1 MLGRFIALAAC
12 ALPLVSALPK
22 IHAKGKYLYDE
33 SGNRFYIKGVA
44 YQEAGELGPE
54 TEANAANGGY
64 PEPTTYID
72 PLALPSACARDL
84 PYLKQLGVNAVRVYS
99 VNSQLNHD
107 ECMAALDGAGIYA
120 IIDLSLPLNGSINRA
135 APSWTTNLQGLYT
148 NTIDAFAKYNN
159 VLSYNV
165 ANEVINLANNTHT
178 APFIKAAARD
188 IKAYLKSKGS
198 SALVGYSTVDASAI
212 RDNVIQYLT
221 CDKEE
226 TSVDVC
232 VLCRFSLLVGYS
244 TVDASAIRD
253 NVIQYLT
260 CDKEETSVDI
270 VGLNTYR
277 WCGDDDISSSGY
289 NTITQLFQNVPVPA
303 YLSEYGCQKELPRF
317 VPVPAYL
324 SEYGCQKELPR
335 LFTEVAAM
343 YSDAMTSVWSGGVA
357 FSYFKAQIP
366 DFELVTLSGANN
378 ETVTPNAD
386 FTRLQNAY
394 AAAAPSNSPAESSA
408 TQLAYSTC
416 PATSDTWLASSNL
429 PPTPQ
434 QSVCDC
440 LTTSAFSCTAT
451 QKAAQSPLILGSL
464 LDYGC
469 SLLGQA
475 GTTDTCDAISE
486 NGATGTYGKYG
497 FCDPVTKLNYVATTY
512 FQSQSRNAEACSFN
526 NNMTVNTGA
535 PTSNAEIENN
545 ASQCLAGFVPTS
557 TPSAAPAGGSGG
569 GSGSTG
575 GSNNGA
581 IAMNVQWGAMFVG
594 LAGVLGG
601 AALIL

>member
-1 MLGRFIALAAC
+1 MLGRFFALAAC

-64 PEPTTYID
+64 PEPTTYVD
-72 PLALPSACARDL
+72 PLALPTSCARDL

-107 ECMAALDGAGIYA
+107 ECMAALDGAGIYT

-135 APSWTTNLQGLYT
+135 APSWTTNLQSLYT
-148 NTIDAFAKYNN
+148 DTIDAFAKYNN
-159 VLSYNV
+159 VLSFNV

-212 RDNVIQYLT
+212 RDNVVQYLT

-226 TSVDVC
+226 TSVD
-232 VLCRFSLLVGYS
+232 
-244 TVDASAIRD
+244 T
-253 NVIQYLT
+253 Q
-260 CDKEETSVDI
+260 I

-277 WCGDDDISSSGY
+277 WCGADDISSSGY
-289 NTITQLFQNVPVPA
+289 NQITELFQNVPVPS
-303 YLSEYGCQKELPRF
+303 YLSEF
-317 VPVPAYL
+317 
-324 SEYGCQKELPR
+324 GCQKELPR
-335 LFTEVAAM
+335 LFTEVAAL

-357 FSYFKAQIP
+357 FSYFTAQIP
-366 DFELVTLSGANN
+366 NFELVTLSGTNN
-378 ETVTPNAD
+378 ETVTTNAD

-394 AAAAPSNSPAESSA
+394 TSATPSNSPAESAA
-408 TQLAYSTC
+408 TQLPYSSC
-416 PATSDTWLASSNL
+416 PATTADTWLASSNL

-451 QKAAQSPLILGSL
+451 RQAAQSPLILGSL

-475 GTTDTCDAISE
+475 GGANCDAISE
-486 NGATGTYGKYG
+486 NGATGTYGTYG
-497 FCDPVTKLNYVATTY
+497 FCDPVTKLNYVLTTY
-512 FQSQSRNAEACSFN
+512 FQGQNRNTEACSFN
-526 NNMTVNTGA
+526 NNATINTGA
-535 PTSNAEIENN
+535 PTTNDEIKKNSE
-545 ASQCLAGFVPTS
+545 QCLAGFVPTS
-557 TPSAAPAGGSGG
+557 TPSSPAAGSTG
-569 GSGSTG
+569 GSGSSG

-581 IAMNVQWGAMFVG
+581 IAINIQWSAVFVG
-594 LAGVLGG
+594 VAGILGG
-601 AALIL
+601 AALVL

>member
-64 PEPTTYID
+64 PEPTTYVD
-72 PLALPSACARDL
+72 PLSLGSSCARDL

-99 VNSQLNHD
+99 VDSKANHD
-107 ECMAALDGAGIYA
+107 ECMAALEGAGIYT

-135 APSWTTNLQGLYT
+135 APSWTTSLQTLYT
-148 NTIDAFAKYNN
+148 DTIDAFSKYNN

-212 RDNVIQYLT
+212 RDNVVQYLT
-221 CDKEE
+221 CDK
-226 TSVDVC
+226 
-232 VLCRFSLLVGYS
+232 
-244 TVDASAIRD
+244 A
-253 NVIQYLT
+253 
-260 CDKEETSVDI
+260 ETSVDI
-270 VGLNTYR
+270 IGLNTYR

-289 NTITQLFQNVPVPA
+289 NTVTQAFQNVPVPA
-303 YLSEYGCQKELPRF
+303 YLSEFGCQK
-317 VPVPAYL
+317 
-324 SEYGCQKELPR
+324 KLPR
-335 LFTEVAAM
+335 LFTEVAAIF
-343 YSDAMTSVWSGGVA
+343 SDAMTPVWSGGVA

-366 DFELVTLSGANN
+366 DFELVTLSGSNN
-378 ETVTPNAD
+378 ETVTTNAD

-394 AAAAPSNSPAESSA
+394 TSATPSNSPTESSA

-416 PATSDTWLASSNL
+416 PTESSDTWLASTSL

-440 LTTSAFSCTAT
+440 LTTSSFSCTAT
-451 QKAAQSPLILGSL
+451 NQAAQSPLILGSL

-475 GTTDTCDAISE
+475 GGANCDAISE
-486 NGATGTYGKYG
+486 NGSAGTYGKYG
-497 FCDPVTKLNYVATTY
+497 FCDPVTKLNYVMTTY
-512 FQSQSRNAEACSFN
+512 FQSQSRKTEACSFN
-526 NNMTVNTGA
+526 NNATINTGA
-535 PTSNAEIENN
+535 PTSDADIEKNAQ
-545 ASQCLAGFVPTS
+545 QCLAGFVPTS
-557 TPSAAPAGGSGG
+557 TPTSAP
-569 GSGSTG
+569 GSTG
-575 GSNNGA
+575 GSGSNGSNGSNNGA
-581 IAMNVQWGAMFVG
+581 VMMNVQWGAMFMA
-594 LAGVLGG
+594 LAGLLGG
-601 AALIL
+601 AALVL

>member
-226 TSVDVC
+226 TSVD
-232 VLCRFSLLVGYS
+232 
-244 TVDASAIRD
+244 
-253 NVIQYLT
+253 
-260 CDKEETSVDI
+260 I

-289 NTITQLFQNVPVPA
+289 NTITQLFQN
-303 YLSEYGCQKELPRF
+303 

-408 TQLAYSTC
+408 TQLPYSTC

-475 GTTDTCDAISE
+475 GTTNTCDAISE

>member
-1 MLGRFIALAAC
+1 MLGRFFALAAC
-12 ALPLVSALPK
+12 ALPLASALPK

-72 PLALPSACARDL
+72 PLALPTSCARDL

-107 ECMAALDGAGIYA
+107 ECMAALDAAGIYT

-135 APSWTTNLQGLYT
+135 APSWTTNLQALYT
-148 NTIDAFAKYNN
+148 ETIDAFAKYNN
-159 VLSYNV
+159 VLSFNV
-165 ANEVINLANNTHT
+165 ANEVINLPNNTHT

-212 RDNVIQYLT
+212 RENVVQYLT
-221 CDKEE
+221 CDK
-226 TSVDVC
+226 
-232 VLCRFSLLVGYS
+232 
-244 TVDASAIRD
+244 A
-253 NVIQYLT
+253 
-260 CDKEETSVDI
+260 ETSVDI
-270 VGLNTYR
+270 IGLNTYR
-277 WCGDDDISSSGY
+277 WCGADDISSSGY

-303 YLSEYGCQKELPRF
+303 YLSEF
-317 VPVPAYL
+317 
-324 SEYGCQKELPR
+324 GCQKELPR

-343 YSDAMTSVWSGGVA
+343 FSDAMTPVWSGGVA

-378 ETVTPNAD
+378 ETVTTNAD

-394 AAAAPSNSPAESSA
+394 ASVSPSNSPSESSA
-408 TQLAYSTC
+408 TQVPYSTC
-416 PATSDTWLASSNL
+416 PTQSDTWLASTSL

-440 LTTSAFSCTAT
+440 LSTSAFSCTAT
-451 QKAAQSPLILGSL
+451 KQAAQSPLILGAL

-475 GTTDTCDAISE
+475 GTSNTCDAISE
-486 NGATGTYGKYG
+486 NGSTGTYGKYG
-497 FCDPVTKLNYVATTY
+497 FCDPVTKLDYVLTTY
-512 FQSQSRNAEACSFN
+512 FQSQNRNAQACSFN
-526 NNMTVNTGA
+526 NNATINTGA
-535 PTSNAEIENN
+535 PTSNADIDKN
-545 ASQCLAGFVPTS
+545 AQQCLAGFVPTS
-557 TPSAAPAGGSGG
+557 TPSSPA
-569 GSGSTG
+569 SGSTG
-575 GSNNGA
+575 GSNGSNGSNNGA
-581 IAMNVQWGAMFVG
+581 VMINIQWGAVFMG
-594 LAGVLGG
+594 LAGLLGG
-601 AALIL
+601 AALVL

>member
-1 MLGRFIALAAC
+1 MLGRLFALAAC

-72 PLALPSACARDL
+72 PLALPTSCARDL

-107 ECMAALDGAGIYA
+107 ECMAALDGAGIYT

-135 APSWTTNLQGLYT
+135 APSWTTNLQSLYT
-148 NTIDAFAKYNN
+148 DTIDAFAKYNN
-159 VLSYNV
+159 VLSFNV

-212 RDNVIQYLT
+212 RENVIQYLT
-221 CDKEE
+221 CDK
-226 TSVDVC
+226 
-232 VLCRFSLLVGYS
+232 
-244 TVDASAIRD
+244 A
-253 NVIQYLT
+253 
-260 CDKEETSVDI
+260 ETSVDI

-277 WCGDDDISSSGY
+277 WCGADDISSSGY
-289 NTITQLFQNVPVPA
+289 NTITELFRN
-303 YLSEYGCQKELPRF
+303 

-378 ETVTPNAD
+378 ETVTTNAD

-394 AAAAPSNSPAESSA
+394 FDHLPYMES
-408 TQLAYSTC
+408 
-416 PATSDTWLASSNL
+416 
-429 PPTPQ
+429 
-434 QSVCDC
+434 
-440 LTTSAFSCTAT
+440 
-451 QKAAQSPLILGSL
+451 AQF
-464 LDYGC
+464 
-469 SLLGQA
+469 
-475 GTTDTCDAISE
+475 AI
-486 NGATGTYGKYG
+486 
-497 FCDPVTKLNYVATTY
+497 
-512 FQSQSRNAEACSFN
+512 
-526 NNMTVNTGA
+526 
-535 PTSNAEIENN
+535 
-545 ASQCLAGFVPTS
+545 
-557 TPSAAPAGGSGG
+557 
-569 GSGSTG
+569 
-575 GSNNGA
+575 
-581 IAMNVQWGAMFVG
+581 
-594 LAGVLGG
+594 
-601 AALIL
+601 

>member
-72 PLALPSACARDL
+72 PLALPTACARDL

-107 ECMAALDGAGIYA
+107 ECMAALDGAGIYT

-159 VLSYNV
+159 VLSFNV

-212 RDNVIQYLT
+212 REN
-221 CDKEE
+221 
-226 TSVDVC
+226 
-232 VLCRFSLLVGYS
+232 
-244 TVDASAIRD
+244 
-253 NVIQYLT
+253 
-260 CDKEETSVDI
+260 I

-277 WCGDDDISSSGY
+277 WCGADDISSSGY
-289 NTITQLFQNVPVPA
+289 NTITELFQN
-303 YLSEYGCQKELPRF
+303 

-378 ETVTPNAD
+378 ETVTTNAD

-394 AAAAPSNSPAESSA
+394 ASATPSNSPPESSA
-408 TQLAYSTC
+408 TQLPYSSC
-416 PATSDTWLASSNL
+416 PATSDTWLASANL

-440 LTTSAFSCTAT
+440 LTTSAFSCTAN
-451 QKAAQSPLILGSL
+451 QKTAQSPLILGSL

-475 GTTDTCDAISE
+475 GGANCDAISE
-486 NGATGTYGKYG
+486 NGATGSYGKYG

-512 FQSQSRNAEACSFN
+512 FQSQNRNAEACSFN
-526 NNMTVNTGA
+526 NNMTINTGA
-535 PTSNAEIENN
+535 PTSNDQIENN

-557 TPSAAPAGGSGG
+557 TPSAAPAGGS
-569 GSGSTG
+569 TG
-575 GSNNGA
+575 GSHRA
-581 IAMNVQWGAMFVG
+581 DPTMLGAMFVG

-601 AALIL
+601 AAMIL